1 LSTIISAN
9 TLKALIFRVL
19 FFFFFILTFFHPH
32 LLAQD
37 QKKIDSLNY
46 LIEAAKNDSLKV
58 RYLVAISQEYSSNN
72 IPLSLEN
79 AHKALEFSEKAG
91 KKNLQAY
98 ALFNLGISYFNQG
111 LHEISSKYFFR
122 YLEII
127 KETGNTKGMAYALT
141 NLGSIRVQLEE
152 YQLAQENYEEA
163 LATFYEMAKDDTK
176 PYPEIITIYN
186 NLGIVSKE
194 LKQPDKAIDYYLRGI
209 SLARKIPGE
218 YYILANLLNNL
229 GSLYVNLGK
238 TGEALN
244 YLTEALKIRIEND
257 DKTGQVNSY
266 REMATFYNKLNDKEK
281 ARNYLYLG
289 INLANEIGSLSLQ
302 AEIAG
307 MLFEFYNESR
317 VADSALKYKIISTE
331 VQEKLNK
338 EAARKELAHL
348 ELTSQLEEKAKIRE
362 FEQRRKEFRYLIIG
376 LTMILL
382 LSVLGLL
389 YFLSQSR
396 VRRLNLEKENI
407 NLASTNLELEK
418 SNLMQELELKNK
430 ELATNVMYQIQKNEL
445 THEIGQ
451 KLQKLSYSISKSDQQ
466 LIIGIIKDL
475 EKTQDTTIWNEFE
488 IRFQQVHNEFYNQL
502 NTINPELSVNDRRL
516 CAFLRLNM
524 TTKEICSITGQSIRS
539 IEVARTRLRKKL
551 NLTNSETGLIEF
563 LSRL

>member
-1 LSTIISAN
+1 LSTIISAKI
-9 TLKALIFRVL
+9 LKALILRVL
-19 FFFFFILTFFHPH
+19 FIFIFLSFFNPH
-32 LLAQD
+32 LKAQD
-37 QKKIDSLNY
+37 QKRIDSLNY
-46 LIEAAKNDSLKV
+46 LIETAENDSI
-58 RYLVAISQEYSSNN
+58 RIYRLVVISQEYSSNN
-72 IPLSLEN
+72 IPLSLEY
-79 AHKALEFSEKAG
+79 AHKALEFSEKTG
-91 KKNLQAY
+91 KKNLQSY
-98 ALFNLGISYFNQG
+98 ALFNLGVSYFSQG
-111 LHEISSKYFFR
+111 LYEISTRYFFR

-127 KETGNTKGMAYALT
+127 KETGNTKGMAYGLT

-152 YQLAQENYEEA
+152 YQLAQENFEKA
-163 LATFYEMAKDDTK
+163 LEIFNEMAKENTK
-176 PYPEIITIYN
+176 PYSELITIYN

-194 LKQPDKAIDYYLRGI
+194 LKQPNKAIEYYLRGI
-209 SLARKIPGE
+209 SLARKTQGE
-218 YYILANLLNNL
+218 YYNLANLLNNL
-229 GSLYVNLGK
+229 GSLYVNQGK
-238 TGEALN
+238 TREALN

-281 ARNYLYLG
+281 ERNYLYLG
-289 INLANEIGSLSLQ
+289 LNLAYEIGSLSLH

-307 MLFEFYNESR
+307 MLFEFYNKNH

-348 ELTSQLEEKAKIRE
+348 ELASQLEEKAKIRE
-362 FEQRRKEFRYLIIG
+362 FEQKRKEFNYLMIG
-376 LTMILL
+376 LTLILL
-382 LSVLGLL
+382 LSILGLL

-396 VRRLNLEKENI
+396 VRRLRLEKENI
-407 NLASTNLELEK
+407 NLASKNLELEK
-418 SNLMQELELKNK
+418 SNLLQELEIKNK

-445 THEIGQ
+445 IHEIGQ
-451 KLQKLSYSISKSDQQ
+451 KLQKLSFSISKSDQQ

-488 IRFQQVHNEFYNQL
+488 IRFHQVHNEFYNQL

-563 LSRL
+563 LSKL